1 MNIRARYLATTLV
14 LIAIG
19 AGYVLMP
26 EWPGRRAPRLAAP
39 ADASAH
45 RQMLPAPLTAREILD
60 RADLTLT
67 AEQRGR
73 LESLD
78 RRWREETAGVGHELK
93 EAEEEFSRFLA
104 DAQAKGGVSVLEIQ
118 RRSEE
123 VRRLGAVLRQ
133 ERKQHSKAA
142 VQILAKIQRG
152 APLASSMPNASGGER

>member
-78 RRWREETAGVGHELK
+78 RRWRE
-93 EAEEEFSRFLA
+93 
-104 DAQAKGGVSVLEIQ
+104 
-118 RRSEE
+118 
-123 VRRLGAVLRQ
+123 
-133 ERKQHSKAA
+133 
-142 VQILAKIQRG
+142 
-152 APLASSMPNASGGER
+152 

>member
-1 MNIRARYLATTLV
+1 
-14 LIAIG
+14 
-19 AGYVLMP
+19 
-26 EWPGRRAPRLAAP
+26 
-39 ADASAH
+39 
-45 RQMLPAPLTAREILD
+45 
-60 RADLTLT
+60 
-67 AEQRGR
+67 
-73 LESLD
+73 
-78 RRWREETAGVGHELK
+78 LK